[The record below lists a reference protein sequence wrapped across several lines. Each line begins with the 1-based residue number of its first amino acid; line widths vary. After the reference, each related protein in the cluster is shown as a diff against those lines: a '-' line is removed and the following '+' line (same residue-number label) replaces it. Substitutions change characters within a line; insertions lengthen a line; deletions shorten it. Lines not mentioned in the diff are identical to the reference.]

1 MTYEQAVR
9 VIEGKLY
16 AYYLTRLDYP
26 DAAVSGAYEAW
37 IPPSGQRE
45 SVQERWV
52 SRHSQ
57 ALTDAAIIEQ
67 VLRRLTPRDRALV
80 RLRYGERWT
89 WDAIGQRLGLRG
101 SAVYQARD
109 RVLGIFYGAF
119 RLWDA

>member
-1 MTYEQAVR
+1 MTYNEAVR

-16 AYYLTRLDYP
+16 SYYLTRLEYP
-26 DAAVSGAYEAW
+26 SAAISGAYDIWA
-37 IPPSGQRE
+37 PPTRTHE
-45 SVQERWV
+45 SPQERWAAK
-52 SRHSQ
+52 HSQ

-80 RLRYGERWT
+80 RLRYGERWP
-89 WDAIGQRLGLRG
+89 WGAIGQRLGLRG